1 MAQHNEVEFER
12 EIAEYL
18 AGHGWLYSP
27 TDEGYDRERAMF
39 PADLLGYLSDTQPE
53 QLAKVVKP
61 GAKDIAKQQVQLL
74 DRVVKVL
81 DTPMENGGGTLNAL
95 RKPVSHLAAKVSLCQ
110 FRPESTLNP
119 KTVSDHAAVRL
130 RVMRQVHFSPVT
142 GDTRSVDLVFFVN
155 GLPVA
160 TAELKTDFTQSV
172 GDAMTQYRTSRLP
185 KDPDTGQVQPLF
197 ASGARALVHFAVSND
212 EVWMTTNLVGEK
224 THFLPFNR
232 GTETGGAG
240 NPLNPGGSPSSYLW
254 ERVLQRDAWLNIL
267 GRLMYI
273 KHEKH
278 TDPISGKTSR
288 SSSLRFPRF
297 HQWEAVT
304 NLTAAVVA
312 EGVGQRYLI
321 QHSAGSGKTDSIAWT
336 AHRMARLQV
345 DNKKVFD
352 SVIVVTDR
360 NVLDAQLQ
368 DAIKQI
374 DNDSN
379 IVVAIDRDAASKSGT
394 SKSGLLADALTHEKL
409 IIVVTIQTFPFA
421 MNEIRKN
428 KGLKGKTFA
437 VIADEAHSSQSGQ
450 VAGKL
455 KAVLTAEE
463 LQDIEDGGEID
474 AEAFLAAEA
483 TERAASQNISYFAF
497 TATPKGKTLELFGR
511 RPTPD
516 TAPEPFHFY
525 TMKQAI
531 EEGYILDVLT
541 GYHSFKLAF
550 QIGQNVTHSV
560 DEVDQ
565 SEATQAVMKWV
576 KLNPQTIA
584 QKAAIIV
591 EHFRGNVAH
600 LLEGHAKAMVVADSR
615 KAAVR
620 FKLAIDEY
628 VAKRG
633 YGYGTLVAFSG
644 SVQDPESGP
653 EDFTE
658 ASMNPGVHDLR
669 TSFTG
674 DQYKVMIVANKFQT
688 GFDQPLL
695 CAMYVDRKLSGVTA
709 VQTLSRLNRTYRT
722 PSGVSKTAA
731 MTQVVDFVN
740 DPAAIQESFEPYFTD
755 AFLETETD
763 PNLVHDLA
771 AKLDTAAIYTQVEVD
786 QCAHAFVNGK
796 GNNALKAAVGPGQ
809 KRFAERYNAALL
821 HNGGDGDKTEL
832 AILDMFRKDVGS
844 FVRLYDFMSQIV
856 DYGDA
861 ELEKKQ
867 IYLRHLDRVIQPE
880 NYTAPID
887 LSDVVL
893 LQVKQVDQ
901 GKTDITLGSRIGL
914 SGMTAAGSGEKRDP
928 TMVAFQAV
936 LDRLNDLFGSED
948 FTTSQKVSFLQ
959 ALLRT
964 LLDDDALVQQA
975 KVNSTKQFVESPDF
989 DDAVTGAVAD
999 NQGAHQKM
1007 SDYFFSDAPGRTK
1020 LISDIAKWFYQ
1031 VVAVEADVPLNH
1043 GDSIGGGFGEWNPH
1057 GRSPVVGQTAQT
1069 ADRGHGGDDGDRT
1082 N

>member
-1 MAQHNEVEFER
+1 MDQHKEIAFEKGL
-12 EIAEYL
+12 AEYL
-18 AGHGWLYSP
+18 AAHGWLYSP
-27 TDEGYDRERAMF
+27 SDAGYDRERALF
-39 PADLLGYLSDTQPE
+39 PEDVLGWLADTQPE
-53 QLAKVVKP
+53 QLAKVVKA
-61 GAKDIAKQQVQLL
+61 GGGDIAKQQSQLL
-74 DRVVKVL
+74 DRIVKVL
-81 DTPMENGGGTLNAL
+81 DTPMDNGGGTLNLL
-95 RKPVSHLAAKVSLCQ
+95 RKGFSHLSAKFAMCV
-110 FRPESTLNP
+110 FRPESTLNE
-119 KTVSDHAAVRL
+119 KRNADHAAVRL
-130 RVMRQVHFSPVT
+130 RVMRQVYFST
-142 GDTRSVDLVFFVN
+142 ADQRSVDLVFFVN

-160 TAELKTDFTQSV
+160 TAELKTEFTQTV
-172 GDAMTQYRTSRLP
+172 ADAITQYKTSRLP
-185 KDPDTGQVQPLF
+185 KEPASGAVQPLF
-197 ASGARALVHFAVSND
+197 VCGARALVHFAVSDD
-212 EVWMTTNLVGEK
+212 EVWMTTKLAGET

-232 GTETGGAG
+232 GAEDGGAG
-240 NPLNPGGSPSSYLW
+240 NPLNPTGPRTAYLW

-273 KHEKH
+273 KHESH
-278 TDPISGKTSR
+278 TDPISGKTMR

-304 NLTAAVVA
+304 ELIAAVTA

-345 DNKKVFD
+345 DNRKVFD

-374 DNDSN
+374 DNDAG
-379 IVVAIDRDAASKSGT
+379 IVVAIDRAEAVKSGDVK
-394 SKSGLLADALTHEKL
+394 SKSGLLAKALLDGKL

-421 MNEIRKN
+421 MAEIRKN

-437 VIADEAHSSQSGQ
+437 VIADEAHSSQSGE
-450 VAGKL
+450 VAAKL

-463 LQDIEDGGEID
+463 IKEIEEGGEID
-474 AEAFLAAEA
+474 VEAVLAAEA
-483 TERAASQNISYFAF
+483 TERAESANISYCAF
-497 TATPKGKTLELFGR
+497 TATPKAKTLELFGR
-511 RPTPD
+511 RP
-516 TAPEPFHFY
+516 APGEPPAPFHVY

-531 EEGYILDVLT
+531 QEGYILDVLT

-550 QIGQNVTHSV
+550 QVAKNAGGGGG
-560 DEVDQ
+560 EVDQ
-565 SEATQAVMKWV
+565 SKATKEVMRWV

-591 EHFRGNVAH
+591 EHFRENVAE
-600 LLEGHAKAMVVADSR
+600 LLDGHAKAMVVTDSR

-620 FKLAIDEY
+620 YKLAIDSY
-628 VAKRG
+628 IAKKG

-644 SVQDPESGP
+644 AVTDPESGP
-653 EDFTE
+653 GDFTE

-669 TSFTG
+669 TSFRG

-695 CAMYVDRKLSGVTA
+695 CAMYVDRILSGVTA

-722 PSGVSKTAA
+722 PSGTPKTAA
-731 MTQVVDFVN
+731 TTEVVDFVN
-740 DPAAIQESFEPYFTD
+740 EPEEIRKAFEPYYTD

-771 AKLDTAAIYTQVEVD
+771 AKLDTAGIYTQAEID
-786 QCAHAFVNGK
+786 QCAEAVVKAKGHHALAAAIDPGK
-796 GNNALKAAVGPGQ
+796 
-809 KRFAERYNAALL
+809 KRFAERYQAALI
-821 HNGGDGDKTEL
+821 HNGGEGDKAALTE
-832 AILDMFRKDVGS
+832 LDMFRKDVGS
-844 FVRLYDFMSQIV
+844 FVRLYDFMSQIIN
-856 DYGDA
+856 YGDPA
-861 ELEKKQ
+861 LEKKQ
-867 IYLRHLDRVIQPE
+867 IYLRNLDRVIQPD

-893 LQVKQVDQ
+893 KKVKQIDR
-901 GKTDITLGSRIGL
+901 GRIDIGLGVRVGL

-928 TMVAFQAV
+928 KLVAFQQV

-948 FTTSQKVSFLQ
+948 FTESQKVSFLE

-964 LLDDDALVQQA
+964 LLDDPDLVQQA
-975 KVNSTKQFVESPDF
+975 KVNSAKQFVESPDF
-989 DDAVTGAVAD
+989 DDAVTGAVTD
-999 NQGAHQKM
+999 NQGAHGKM
-1007 SDYFFSDAPGRTK
+1007 SDYFFTNAPGRAH

-1031 VVAVEADVPLNH
+1031 VVSSQHEN
-1043 GDSIGGGFGEWNPH
+1043 
-1057 GRSPVVGQTAQT
+1057 TASQ
-1069 ADRGHGGDDGDRT
+1069 
-1082 N
+1082 